1 MSENL
6 NESERPRKTRVC
18 SKNIK
23 CQDIPHLPA
32 LRFIFALYL
41 AATAKASLHERILG
55 ATFKVIEDEV
65 YRSFFTLML
74 DPVGGDTRD

>member
-6 NESERPRKTRVC
+6 NESERPHKTRVC

-32 LRFIFALYL
+32 LRFIFSG
-41 AATAKASLHERILG
+41 ATAKASLHERILG